1 MYSLI
6 KKTNKQ
12 GDSMIIEIIDV
23 GSPESV
29 KTGKGQYQ
37 TLQVSFK
44 NEQGQV
50 QGKKLMSFSNPAVF
64 KDIQG
69 YAKGDRVDVLTVK
82 EGDYWQWKAID
93 KEGEAPPR
101 PAAAPTSTGGGGKV
115 IGSNYETAE
124 ERARRQV
131 YIIRQSSLGTAVE
144 LLGSGAAVADVINTA
159 KQFEAYVF
167 SKEAEGEVD

>member
-1 MYSLI
+1 
-6 KKTNKQ
+6 
-12 GDSMIIEIIDV
+12 MIIEIIDV

-50 QGKKLMSFSNPAVF
+50 QGKKLMSFSNPTVF

-82 EGDYWQWKAID
+82 EGDYWQWKSID

-101 PAAAPTSTGGGGKV
+101 AEAPKSTGGGGKV

-144 LLGSGAAVADVINTA
+144 LLGSGASVNDVVKTA

-167 SKEAEGEVD
+167 SKEAELATEESPA

>member
-1 MYSLI
+1 
-6 KKTNKQ
+6 
-12 GDSMIIEIIDV
+12 MIIEIIDV
-23 GSPESV
+23 GAPESV

-69 YAKGDRVDVLTVK
+69 YAKGDRLDVLTVK
-82 EGDYWQWKAID
+82 EGDYWQWKAFD

-101 PAAAPTSTGGGGKV
+101 AEAPKSTGGGGKV
-115 IGSNYETAE
+115 IGSNYETTE

-131 YIIRQSSLGTAVE
+131 YIIRQSSLSTAVE
-144 LLGSGAAVADVINTA
+144 LLGSGKSVNDVINTA

-167 SKEAEGEVD
+167 SKEAELATEESPA

>member
-1 MYSLI
+1 
-6 KKTNKQ
+6 
-12 GDSMIIEIIDV
+12 MIIEIIDV

-50 QGKKLMSFSNPAVF
+50 QGKKLMSFSNPTVF

-82 EGDYWQWKAID
+82 EGDYWQWKSID

-101 PAAAPTSTGGGGKV
+101 AAAPASTGGGGKV

-167 SKEAEGEVD
+167 SKEAELAMEESPA

>member
-1 MYSLI
+1 
-6 KKTNKQ
+6 
-12 GDSMIIEIIDV
+12 MIIEIIDV
-23 GSPESV
+23 GAPESV

-69 YAKGDRVDVLTVK
+69 YAKGDRIDVLTVK
-82 EGDYWQWKAID
+82 EGDYWQWKSID

-101 PAAAPTSTGGGGKV
+101 AEAPKSTGGGGKV

-144 LLGSGAAVADVINTA
+144 LLGQGASVNDVVKTA

-167 SKEAEGEVD
+167 SKEAELATEESPA

>member
-1 MYSLI
+1 
-6 KKTNKQ
+6 
-12 GDSMIIEIIDV
+12 MIIEIIDV
-23 GSPESV
+23 GTPESV

-50 QGKKLMSFSNPAVF
+50 QGKKLMSFSNPTVF

-69 YAKGDRVDVLTVK
+69 FAKGDRIDVLTVK

-101 PAAAPTSTGGGGKV
+101 AEAPKSTGGGGKV

-144 LLGSGAAVADVINTA
+144 LLGQGASVDDVVKTA

-167 SKEAEGEVD
+167 SKEAELATEESPA

>member
-1 MYSLI
+1 
-6 KKTNKQ
+6 
-12 GDSMIIEIIDV
+12 MIIEIIDV

-50 QGKKLMSFSNPAVF
+50 QGKKLMSFSNPTVF

-69 YAKGDRVDVLTVK
+69 YAKGDRIDVLTVK

-101 PAAAPTSTGGGGKV
+101 AEAPKSTGGGGKV

-144 LLGSGAAVADVINTA
+144 LLGQGASVDAVVKTA

-167 SKEAEGEVD
+167 SKEAELATEESPA

>member
-1 MYSLI
+1 
-6 KKTNKQ
+6 
-12 GDSMIIEIIDV
+12 MIIEIIDV

-69 YAKGDRVDVLTVK
+69 YVKGDRVDVLTVK

-101 PAAAPTSTGGGGKV
+101 PAAPASTGGGGKV

-124 ERARRQV
+124 ERARKQV

>member
-1 MYSLI
+1 
-6 KKTNKQ
+6 
-12 GDSMIIEIIDV
+12 MIIEIIDV
-23 GSPESV
+23 GTPESV

-50 QGKKLMSFSNPAVF
+50 QGKKLMSFSNPSVF
-64 KDIQG
+64 KEIQG
-69 YAKGDRVDVLTVK
+69 FSKGDRVDVATVK
-82 EGDYWQWKAID
+82 EGDYWQWKAIA
-93 KEGEAPPR
+93 KEGEALPKIEGAK
-101 PAAAPTSTGGGGKV
+101 PAASGGGKV

-131 YIIRQSSLGTAVE
+131 YIIRQSSLSTAVE
-144 LLGSGAAVADVINTA
+144 LLGSGKSVKDVIDTA

-167 SKEAEGEVD
+167 SKESDGEVE

>member
-1 MYSLI
+1 
-6 KKTNKQ
+6 
-12 GDSMIIEIIDV
+12 MIIEIIDV
-23 GSPESV
+23 GTPESV

-50 QGKKLMSFSNPAVF
+50 QGKKLMSFSNPSVF
-64 KDIQG
+64 KEIQG
-69 YAKGDRVDVLTVK
+69 FSKGDRVDVATVK
-82 EGDYWQWKAID
+82 EGDYWQWKAIA
-93 KEGEAPPR
+93 KEGEALPKVEGAK
-101 PAAAPTSTGGGGKV
+101 PASSGGGKV

-131 YIIRQSSLGTAVE
+131 YIIRQSSLSTAVE
-144 LLGSGAAVADVINTA
+144 LLGSGKSVKDVIDTA

-167 SKEAEGEVD
+167 SKESDGEVE